1 MNNQPGAQK
10 TIIDLDK
17 LTEAEKRKLELQC
30 AVQTVQL
37 LATIIQQNAKMLE
50 LMEEDDDDDD
60 EEEDDDEQPATSSAL
75 QPLPAYAQNQ
85 RNDLQRTSTPTAEI
99 VERVVEEREA
109 EPTRDEYYEAE
120 MLEGLDM
127 RANRMFR
134 SMAKPNPDWEPPPPS
149 ESA

>member
-1 MNNQPGAQK
+1 MNNQPGTPK

-17 LTEAEKRKLELQC
+17 LSSDEKRKLELQC

-50 LMEEDDDDDD
+50 LMEEDDEDDDDD
-60 EEEDDDEQPATSSAL
+60 EEEEGATSSAL

-85 RNDLQRTSTPTAEI
+85 RNDLARHAATAEI
-99 VERVVEEREA
+99 VERVVEEA
-109 EPTRDEYYEAE
+109 EPIRDEYYEAE
-120 MLEGLDM
+120 TVEGLDM

-134 SMAKPNPDWEPPPPS
+134 SMVKPNPDWEPPPPS